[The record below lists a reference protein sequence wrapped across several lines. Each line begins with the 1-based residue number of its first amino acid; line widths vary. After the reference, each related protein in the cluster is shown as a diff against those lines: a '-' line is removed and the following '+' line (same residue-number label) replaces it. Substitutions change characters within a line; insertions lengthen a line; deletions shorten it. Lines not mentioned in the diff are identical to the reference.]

1 MEAALRTAV
10 ETLTGEP
17 LANLDFVDVRGTK
30 GIKEASYNV
39 AGMDVKVAVASGLGN
54 ARELLEKVKSGEA
67 SYHFIEIMGCPGG
80 CVNGGGQPQ
89 VSGEVRNTV
98 DVQAIRAKVLY
109 DNDSAKTI
117 RKSHEN
123 PSIKKVYEE
132 YFGEPGSHRAHEVLH
147 TSYVKRTV
155 N

>member
-1 MEAALRTAV
+1 MQ
-10 ETLTGEP
+10 
-17 LANLDFVDVRGTK
+17 
-30 GIKEASYNV
+30 
-39 AGMDVKVAVASGLGN
+39 
-54 ARELLEKVKSGEA
+54 ELLEKFKSGEA

-109 DNDSAKTI
+109 DNDAAKTI

-123 PSIKKVYEE
+123 PSIKKIYEE